1 MDKTRYQLTV
11 YGTVQ
16 GVGFRPF
23 VYRLAQDLNLSGRV
37 GNSSAG
43 VSIEVEG
50 DKNKLESFLKQLQ
63 NGIPPAAEIV
73 SLEKKVKKPAGY
85 KNFKITTSSNA
96 GQVRVRILPD
106 LATCKDCMNE
116 VQDSNDRRY
125 LYPFT
130 NCTNCGPRYSI
141 IRALPYDRP
150 LTSMSEFEMCESC
163 RQEYEDVLDRRF
175 HAQPNA
181 CPDCGPRLSW
191 LGNGKNINGLS
202 PLKKA
207 QQKLEQGKLIAVKG
221 LGGFHLMTSAVDA
234 ETVLKLRRIKQRP
247 AKPLALMYPDLK
259 LLKRDCQVTPAAEET
274 LASTASPIVLLKRK
288 PRSKLVDEVA
298 PDTDKVGVM
307 LPYTPLHTLLLA
319 SLDCPVVATSANLS
333 GKPIHTDIDP
343 LEQSLGPHLDGILT
357 HERSIERAVDDSVVS
372 LLKEKPQLQRIG
384 RGYAPATFDFELA
397 SGSVLALGG
406 QLKNTIALSRRGEII
421 TSQHLGDLA
430 GTETV
435 ENYRRSINDICELY
449 EINPDLLVADLH
461 PDYYSTSYGLQRPEP
476 LHQVQHHHA
485 HAASLLVDRQTD
497 QEILALVWDG
507 TGYGDDGTVWGG
519 EFLLADLKDYRRTA
533 HFRTFPLPG
542 GEKAVE
548 EPRRCALGLLQ
559 ELNLEPTDVQ
569 EIQNAFDKDELKLLE
584 QSLRRGINTVK
595 TSSAGRLFDGVA
607 ALLGLAEKN
616 KFTGQAP
623 MRLEQAARK
632 VKTDHVFSY
641 KIIETQSRDEKCL
654 VFDWEPMVKE
664 IIMARERSENVNEL
678 AAAFHNTL
686 AAASLEIVERLA
698 VDRVGL
704 TGGCFQNSYL
714 TERIVGLLREKNI
727 QPLIHRR
734 LPPNDGG
741 LSVGQAAIAEKR
753 NSKSSNVIPRS
764 FFP

>member
-1 MDKTRYQLTV
+1 MNKKRYLLTV

-23 VYRLAQDLNLSGRV
+23 VYRLARDFDLTGRV
-37 GNSSAG
+37 GNSAAG
-43 VSIEVEG
+43 VYIEVEG
-50 DKNKLESFLKQLQ
+50 EEQRLESFLKQLQ

-73 SLEKKVKKPAGY
+73 SLKKEVKKPAGY

-96 GQVRVRILPD
+96 GQVQVRILPD

-116 VQDSNDRRY
+116 VLDSTDRRY

-141 IRALPYDRP
+141 IRGLPYDRP
-150 LTSMSEFEMCESC
+150 LTSMSEFKMCVSC

-181 CPDCGPRLSW
+181 CPDCGPRLCW
-191 LGNGKNINGLS
+191 LENGEQINGS
-202 PLKKA
+202 TALKKA
-207 QQKLEQGKLIAVKG
+207 QQKLEQGKLLAVKG
-221 LGGFHLMTSAVDA
+221 LGGFHLITSAVDA
-234 ETVLKLRRIKQRP
+234 EAVLELRRVKQRP
-247 AKPLALMYPDLK
+247 AKPLALMYPDLD
-259 LLKRDCQVTPAAEET
+259 LLKRDCQVTPTAEET
-274 LASTASPIVLLKRK
+274 LASTASPIVLLKRN

-307 LPYTPLHTLLLA
+307 LPYTPLHTLLLD
-319 SLDCPVVATSANLS
+319 SLSFPVVATSANIS
-333 GKPIHTDIDP
+333 GEPIHTDIDS
-343 LEQSLGPHLDGILT
+343 LKQSLGPHLDGILS

-372 LLKEKPQLQRIG
+372 LLERKPQLQRIG
-384 RGYAPATFDFELA
+384 RGYAPATFDFEPA
-397 SGSVLALGG
+397 AGSVLALGG

-435 ENYRRSINDICELY
+435 ENYRHSIQDICELY

-461 PDYYSTSYGLQRPEP
+461 PDYYSTSYGLRRPQP
-476 LHQVQHHHA
+476 LYQVQHHHA
-485 HAASLLVDRQTD
+485 HAASLLVDRQVD
-497 QEILALVWDG
+497 EEILALVWDG

-533 HFRTFPLPG
+533 HFRIFPLPG

-559 ELNLEPTDVQ
+559 ELNLEPSDVR
-569 EIQNAFDKDELKLLE
+569 EIKNAFDDDKLKLLK
-584 QSLRRGINTVK
+584 QSLQRGVNTVK

-607 ALLGLAEKN
+607 ALLGLAKKN
-616 KFTGQAP
+616 EFTGQAP

-632 VKTDHVFSY
+632 VKTDSVLSY

-664 IIMARERSENVNEL
+664 IIMARGQSENINEL

-714 TERIVGLLREKNI
+714 TERIVDLLRNKNI

-741 LSVGQAAIAEKR
+741 LAVGQAAIAEKR
-753 NSKSSNVIPRS
+753 RSESSTAIPRS
-764 FFP
+764 FSP